1 MVKTA
6 LAAICALSLLA
17 TAYLTAS
24 LAYPRPPRANYQ
36 QWTLVAAVILVQ
48 GALTLFALRA
58 DSPKGLRYVAA
69 AGGAAIAA
77 LGASSVYSTVSG
89 DAFRG
94 LRTRPRIHAGHPGT
108 ADADHVRGSFRLAR
122 PHNCGTDER
131 RATQNQRHV
140 WSASDRTPVQTPL

>member
-1 MVKTA
+1 MAAMVKTA
-6 LAAICALSLLA
+6 LAAICAYTLLA

-24 LAYPRPPRANYQ
+24 LLILRPPRANYQ

-58 DSPKGLRYVAA
+58 GSPKGLRYAAA

-89 DAFRG
+89 PHFEGYALVLGSMLVIQG
-94 LRTRPRIHAGHPGT
+94 LLTLITFAGFPAG
-108 ADADHVRGSFRLAR
+108 ASAQL
-122 PHNCGTDER
+122 
-131 RATQNQRHV
+131 RH
-140 WSASDRTPVQTPL
+140 